1 MDSFIENGCN
11 GGEGRDPRLLLLHL
25 LLDDDF
31 FNTVEFLMTS
41 SIAGVFLSK
50 QSQPHESAR
59 NFLHCCYYT
68 IKTLPSKILLF
79 EGIGDQSIFISLPE
93 LEDIADPLL

>member
-50 QSQPHESAR
+50 QSQPHESALKL
-59 NFLHCCYYT
+59 F
-68 IKTLPSKILLF
+68 TLLL
-79 EGIGDQSIFISLPE
+79 LYN
-93 LEDIADPLL
+93 

>member
-50 QSQPHESAR
+50 QSQPHESALKM
-59 NFLHCCYYT
+59 FLHYYYDT
-68 IKTLPSKILLF
+68 IKPLKLLF
-79 EGIGDQSIFISLPE
+79 EGIGDQCIFSSLPE
-93 LEDIADPLL
+93 EEDIADPLL